1 MATAYGKAH
10 VYLGQN
16 PPNFTMY
23 NASGTDLSTGYID
36 PEMDE
41 ASLTVNYTQTEQVN
55 TAGEI
60 DAIRSKGEYLEAQ
73 FTLRPNSSTIADALK
88 SATLPGA
95 GFSFTVSGM
104 KVIKAGS
111 FSDAF
116 NCTVSTSPW
125 FVQPGA
131 SLRGPSQDAATLTV
145 TARRYASIT
154 VNTPTSE

>member
-1 MATAYGKAH
+1 MATAYGKVH

-41 ASLTVNYTQTEQVN
+41 ASLTVGFNATEQVN

-60 DAIRSKGEYLEAQ
+60 DAIRFKGEYLEAQ
-73 FTLRPNSSTIADALK
+73 FTLRPNSTSIANALK
-88 SATLPGA
+88 AATLPGA
-95 GFSFTVSGM
+95 GFSFTVADM
-104 KVIKAGS
+104 KVVKAGS
-111 FSDAF
+111 FADAF
-116 NCTVSTSPW
+116 NCTISTSPW
-125 FVQPGA
+125 FVQPNA

-145 TARRYASIT
+145 TARRYAGVT
-154 VNTPTSE
+154 TNTPATE

>member
-23 NASGTDLSTGYID
+23 NASGTDLSTGYVD

-41 ASLTVNYTQTEQVN
+41 ASLTVNFTFTEQVN

-73 FTLRPNSSTIADALK
+73 FMLRPNADTIANALK
-88 SATLPGA
+88 AAVVPGR

-104 KVIKAGS
+104 KVIQAGS
-111 FSDAF
+111 FLDAF
-116 NCTVSTSPW
+116 NCTTANGPW
-125 FVQPGA
+125 FVQPGG
-131 SLRGPSQDAATLTV
+131 SLRGPSQDAATLTI
-145 TARRYASIT
+145 TARRYASILTNT
-154 VNTPTSE
+154 VTAE